1 MAENKND
8 KKKKKQKKHRVKN
21 PFVRGIL
28 TAIKLMFLLIVIA
41 IFLLLVFFCS
51 KYGKSIL
58 AMQKDAKQLV
68 AESTEKTFR
77 QAETSIVYGS
87 NKKVIS
93 TLKGER
99 DSYYVNY
106 EDIPDEIK
114 EAMIATEDKNFNKH
128 HGVDIVGTT
137 RAAVELVKNKGRITQ
152 GGSTITQQLAKL
164 TFLTN
169 ERSWER
175 KVKEIFIALELEKKY
190 DKYQILEFYLN
201 NIYFNNGYYGI
212 KAASK
217 GYFNKNLNDL
227 SLSQMCFLCAIPNN
241 PSMYNPLENFDNT
254 ISRRDRIL
262 KQMKDDGWIT
272 ESEYNEAVNEEIKL
286 KRGTVK
292 KKNYVET
299 YVYSCA
305 TKALMKEQG
314 FTFRNTFTS
323 SKDRKNYNEEYD
335 EMYTRCQKELY
346 TGGYRIYTS
355 IDMEKQKQ
363 LQKQVDE
370 SLSVFTDKTEDGIYK
385 LQGAAVCIDNSTGK
399 VVAIVGGRS
408 QSVEGYTLNRA
419 FQSYRQ
425 PGSSIKPLVVYTP
438 AFEAGYTPD
447 SIVVDKKI
455 ENGPSNADGRYS
467 GSMKIRNAV
476 AKSKNSVAWQLF
488 EELTPRVGISYLYEM
503 NFNRI
508 VNEDYVPA
516 AALGGLT
523 NGVSPVEM
531 ASAYATLENDGVY
544 RDPSCIISINNS
556 KGEEVVAEDKEE
568 KTVYEQNAA
577 RMMVSCMQSVMREGT
592 GYRIRLS
599 NMSCAGK
606 TGTTNG
612 SKDGWFVG
620 FTPYYTTSVWVG
632 YDIPQTLSSLQGA
645 SYPGQIWNAY
655 MMWLNDGLE
664 DVGFPDYVHNGNG
677 LNLGEEEEK
686 VSSGAVNIGNGG
698 EEEDPE
704 PEPEETEDPDPEEED
719 PGESE
724 PEPEPTEDPDDETGG
739 EDIPVEDPMEEDIP
753 VEGEDVEVQG
763 LTIFLPKNL
772 FIWE

>member
-1 MAENKND
+1 MAENKT
-8 KKKKKQKKHRVKN
+8 KKKQKKQKKHKIKN

-28 TAIKLMFLLIVIA
+28 TAVKIMFLLILIA
-41 IFLLLVFFCS
+41 CFLLLILFYS
-51 KYGKSIL
+51 KYGKNIL
-58 AMQKDAKQLV
+58 AMQREAKQLV

-77 QAETSIVYGS
+77 QAETSIVYGA
-87 NKKVIS
+87 NRKVIS

-99 DSYYVNY
+99 DSYYVSY

-190 DKYQILEFYLN
+190 EKYQILEFYLN

-217 GYFNKNLNDL
+217 GYFNKNLNEL

-241 PSMYNPLENFDNT
+241 PSLYNPLENFDNT

-272 ESEYNEAVNEEIKL
+272 QSEYNEAVNEEITL

-299 YVYSCA
+299 YVYNCA

-314 FTFRNTFTS
+314 FTFRNTFS
-323 SKDRKNYNEEYD
+323 SNEDRKNYNEEYD
-335 EMYTRCQKELY
+335 EMYTQCQKQLY

-355 IDMEKQKQ
+355 IDMEKQKE

-370 SLSVFTDKTEDGIYK
+370 NLADFTDKTEDGIYK

-408 QSVEGYTLNRA
+408 QSVEGYTLNRG

-438 AFEAGYTPD
+438 AFELGYTPD
-447 SIVVDKKI
+447 SYVVDKKI
-455 ENGPSNADGRYS
+455 QDGPSNSDGRYL
-467 GSMKIRNAV
+467 GRIKIRTAV
-476 AKSKNSVAWQLF
+476 AKSKNTVAWQLF
-488 EELTPRVGISYLYEM
+488 EELTPRVGISYLFEM

-508 VNEDYVPA
+508 VNDDYVPA
-516 AALGGLT
+516 ASLGGLT

-556 KGEEVVAEDKEE
+556 KGEEIVAEETEE

-577 RMMVSCMQSVMREGT
+577 RMMVSCMQSVMKEGT

-645 SYPGQIWNAY
+645 SYPGQIWNSY
-655 MMWLNDGLE
+655 MTWLNEGLE
-664 DVGFPDYVHNGNG
+664 DVGFPDYVDNGNG
-677 LNLGEEEEK
+677 LNMESDEEKVSGGAVTIDSGGEEEEP
-686 VSSGAVNIGNGG
+686 
-698 EEEDPE
+698 EE
-704 PEPEETEDPDPEEED
+704 EPEETEEPEEE
-719 PGESE
+719 PEEEE
-724 PEPEPTEDPDDETGG
+724 PEEPTPEPTEDPGIEPGG
-739 EDIPVEDPMEEDIP
+739 EDIPVEDPSQEDVP

-763 LTIFLPKNL
+763 LTIFLPKNFL
-772 FIWE
+772 NWK

>member
-1 MAENKND
+1 MAEN
-8 KKKKKQKKHRVKN
+8 KKKQKKRKKHRIKN
-21 PFVRGIL
+21 PFIRGIF
-28 TAIKLMFLLIVIA
+28 TAIKLMFLLLLIGC
-41 IFLLLVFFCS
+41 FLLLLLFYS

-58 AMQKDAKQLV
+58 AMQRDAKMLV
-68 AESTEKTFR
+68 ANSTEKTFR
-77 QAETSIVYGS
+77 QAETSIVYGADR
-87 NKKVIS
+87 KVIS

-99 DSYYVNY
+99 DAYYVAY

-128 HGVDIVGTT
+128 HGVDIEGSA

-175 KVKEIFIALELEKKY
+175 KIKEIFIAIELEKKY

-217 GYFNKNLNDL
+217 GYFNKNLNEL

-241 PSMYNPLENFDNT
+241 PSSYNPLENFDNT

-262 KQMKDDGWIT
+262 KQMKEDGWISET
-272 ESEYNEAVNEEIKL
+272 EYNDAVNEEIKL
-286 KRGTVK
+286 KSGTVK

-314 FTFRNTFTS
+314 FTFRNTFAS
-323 SKDRKNYNEEYD
+323 SSDRKNYNEEYD

-355 IDMEKQKQ
+355 IDMKKQKE
-363 LQKQVDE
+363 LQKTVNERLAD
-370 SLSVFTDKTEDGIYK
+370 FTDKTEEGIYK

-408 QSVEGYTLNRA
+408 QSVEGYTLNRG

-438 AFEAGYTPD
+438 AFEKGYTPD
-447 SIVVDKKI
+447 SYVVDKKI
-455 ENGPSNADGRYS
+455 EDGPSNADGNYA
-467 GSMKIRNAV
+467 GKMKIRNAV

-508 VNEDYVPA
+508 VNDDYVPA

-544 RDPSCIISINNS
+544 RDPSCIVSINNA
-556 KGEEVVAEDKEE
+556 KGEEIVSDEVEE

-655 MMWLNDGLE
+655 MTWLNEGLE
-664 DVGFPDYVHNGNG
+664 DVGFPDYVDNGNG
-677 LNLGEEEEK
+677 LNLESDEDEEGGSVVDVEEEPEEEE
-686 VSSGAVNIGNGG
+686 
-698 EEEDPE
+698 
-704 PEPEETEDPDPEEED
+704 PEEED
-719 PGESE
+719 PTE
-724 PEPEPTEDPDDETGG
+724 EDPGTEPGEEGG
-739 EDIPVEDPMEEDIP
+739 EGSDDPVSPPSTDPGTEPGGEEIPVEDPSQEEIP

-763 LTIFLPKNL
+763 LTILLPK
-772 FIWE
+772 FW